1 MPRFAANLTL
11 LYPELEFLDRF
22 AAASADGFAGIEV
35 LFPYGHSA
43 ADLAAR
49 LADAG
54 LELVLFNTPPGDA
67 NAGERGLAALPARKG
82 EFRRALEQA
91 LVYARALQC
100 PRVHVMSGVLP
111 AGQSR
116 QQARDCLLDNLAWA
130 APLAASAG
138 VSLMIEPINTR
149 DIPGYFLNTQADAHA
164 LVQALGA
171 PNVQVQMDLY
181 HCQIVEGDLAMKL
194 LEYLPTGR
202 VGHMQI
208 AGVPERHEPD
218 VGELHYP
225 YLFELID
232 SLGYAGWVGCE
243 YRPQRGAVPGGTTA
257 GLGWRSRAV
266 QQAV

>member
-22 AAASADGFAGIEV
+22 AAAAADGFAGVEM
-35 LFPYGHSA
+35 LFPYGHA
-43 ADLAAR
+43 PADLAAR
-49 LADAG
+49 LADSG

-82 EFRRALEQA
+82 DFRRALEQA
-91 LVYARALQC
+91 LAYAQALRC

-116 QQARDCLLDNLAWA
+116 QQSRDCLLDNLAWA
-130 APLAASAG
+130 APLAASCG
-138 VSLMIEPINTR
+138 VSLMIKPINTR
-149 DIPGYFLNTQADAHA
+149 DIPGYFVNTQADAHA

-181 HCQIVEGDLAMKL
+181 HCQIVEGDLATKL
-194 LEYLPTGR
+194 REYLPTGR

-243 YRPQRGAVPGGTTA
+243 YRPRRGAVPGGTTT
-257 GLGWRSRAV
+257 GLGWRPRPV